1 MLSWISNLKNESEE
15 TSVRGSSLC
24 GYLWKMKRTHQKMI
38 LVPQWNKRW
47 FSIEGR
53 MLKWYASASS
63 DQSSGVV
70 DLRFI
75 TNVSAFEA
83 RGVFSFIL
91 NCPDRNILLR
101 ASNASEMSKWIRALQ
116 FQADVARGG
125 CGMTIVTSNNASG
138 VNPQGKGRASK
149 EKCKSTTLEANLGA
163 TMVRLQNL
171 ESSLLKSHS
180 SGATEMSTE
189 PALSHES
196 LKSTD
201 SYQSKDR
208 DRERAK
214 KRPPSE
220 DFDPWIDTRDV
231 RGDTYSGQTCSTAE
245 RYGMRSTEYMLGEKI
260 NAQRYEE
267 KASGSSGRHDTYHYG
282 SRDSTS
288 SLNKYADREPY
299 ADRIAWDARHNARDK
314 VGKNQVLKHA
324 SEGSYGERRYD
335 SYEEADRIVR
345 DARQNAKDRLA
356 KKEVLKHASEGSY
369 GERKYDS
376 YEEYASL
383 GSLRDN
389 KADGDLDYMEVV
401 MPMPRSR
408 MTPRPRANS
417 YREGEIER
425 AERLENAPYP
435 CMSSSS
441 SRGASYRI
449 PGTRNGMPVIHSSW
463 GYREES
469 STYKDNSE
477 FEGGVSRRQHYAL
490 TAAAGRPLT
499 GEDWDRGRGVRGNE
513 LGEARSTISRMNSN
527 EHEPFEFEELPEM
540 DMTVRKPNQR
550 SARERDR
557 KGLERSDS
565 IPRSIHNS
573 SNDNR
578 ERTSFD
584 NGWV

>member
-1 MLSWISNLKNESEE
+1 
-15 TSVRGSSLC
+15 
-24 GYLWKMKRTHQKMI
+24 MI

-53 MLKWYASASS
+53 VLKWYASASS
-63 DQSSGVV
+63 EQSSGLV

-91 NCPDRNILLR
+91 TCPDRNILLR
-101 ASNASEMSKWIRALQ
+101 ASNAADMSKWIRALQ

-125 CGMTIVTSNNASG
+125 GGMTIVTANNACG
-138 VNPQGKGRASK
+138 TNPQGKGRASK
-149 EKCKSTTLEANLGA
+149 AKCRSTSLEANLGA
-163 TMVRLQNL
+163 TMLRLQNL
-171 ESSLLKSHS
+171 ETSVMKSHS
-180 SGATEMSTE
+180 SGATDGSTE
-189 PALSHES
+189 PALSYES

-201 SYQSKDR
+201 SYLSKDR

-220 DFDPWIDTRDV
+220 NFDQLTDTRDV

-260 NAQRYEE
+260 NARHNEE
-267 KASGSSGRHDTYHYG
+267 RQSASSVRRDIYYYS
-282 SRDSTS
+282 SRDSS
-288 SLNKYADREPY
+288 SSSNKYADREPY

-314 VGKNQVLKHA
+314 IG
-324 SEGSYGERRYD
+324 
-335 SYEEADRIVR
+335 
-345 DARQNAKDRLA
+345 

-376 YEEYASL
+376 YEEHARDS
-383 GSLRDN
+383 GSYGSRDN
-389 KADGDLDYMEVV
+389 KGDGDLDYLEVV

-417 YREGEIER
+417 FRDGEKDR
-425 AERLENAPYP
+425 TERLDNAPYS

-449 PGTRNGMPVIHSSW
+449 PGTRNGMPVVHNSW
-463 GYREES
+463 GYREEH
-469 STYKDNSE
+469 TYKDNSE
-477 FEGGVSRRQHYAL
+477 FEGGVSRRQHNAL
-490 TAAAGRPLT
+490 AAAAGRALS
-499 GEDWDRGRGVRGNE
+499 GEDWDRGRGLRGSE
-513 LGEARSTISRMNSN
+513 LGDSRDSRSISRMDSL
-527 EHEPFEFEELPEM
+527 EPFEFDDLPEM
-540 DMTVRKPNQR
+540 DMTVRKHSQR
-550 SARERDR
+550 GARERDR
-557 KGLERSDS
+557 KIFERRDS
-565 IPRSIHNS
+565 IPRSVHT
-573 SNDNR
+573 SNDTR
-578 ERTSFD
+578 DRTSFD